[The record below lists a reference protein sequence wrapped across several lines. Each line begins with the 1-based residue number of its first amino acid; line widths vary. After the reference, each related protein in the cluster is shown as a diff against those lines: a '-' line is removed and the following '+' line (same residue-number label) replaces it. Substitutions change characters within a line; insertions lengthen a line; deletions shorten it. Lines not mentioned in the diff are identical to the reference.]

1 MIKNKQLH
9 EVKTVA
15 EFEGGYWYAIELK
28 QFARD
33 IGAAN
38 SSRLRK
44 DELEEIIKTY
54 IYSGDLPDKKMSSTA
69 RKDKGDKLA
78 LTEQVRNYISNKN
91 TKSFI
96 MAEALK
102 LSPGLP
108 KKSGVWYWTNRWREE
123 QLEKKRAITY
133 LDLIKHFVELSVQE
147 ERLPQIP
154 SARFNNFIT
163 DFIAAEAG
171 SREEAIAAWE
181 ALKELDIPKNYAAW
195 LKHHA

>member
-1 MIKNKQLH
+1 M
-9 EVKTVA
+9 A

-33 IGAAN
+33 IGVAN

-54 IYSGDLPDKKMSSTA
+54 IYSGDLPDNKMSSTA

-96 MAEALK
+96 MTEALK

-108 KKSGVWYWTNRWREE
+108 EKSGVWYWTNRWREE

-163 DFIAAEAG
+163 DFISAEAG